1 MAEKTSDRLA
11 RLTQGH
17 FDILVNA
24 ANELMI
30 VFLRTGDEPKDPL
43 FIYDGK
49 SRAFL
54 FKNSKNEADK
64 VFTEI
69 PTEAWAT
76 LNAAKDILCVEV
88 DQEHIFSEYTAKV
101 EVRQWQNENK

>member
-11 RLTQGH
+11 RLSQGH

-30 VFLRTGDEPKDPL
+30 VFLRTGNEPRNPL

-54 FKNSKNEADK
+54 FKNSQKDSDK

-69 PTEAWAT
+69 PMEAWST

-101 EVRQWQNENK
+101 EVRQWQNGSK